1 MQKTALITG
10 AGSGIGQAIA
20 QQFSQ
25 AGYELWLLGRQRQ
38 KLEGTRSLL
47 SGPSHLLELDL
58 EDLSQVEKVGSTL
71 NSQLGPGGLNVL
83 IHNAGLIRRAP
94 FVETTRHDWEQSF
107 RVHLLGPVL
116 LTQALLPALVLAQPS
131 AIVTVSSNLG
141 QMPIANTSSYSAL
154 KAALIN
160 WTLSLA
166 MELAPRGIRAN
177 CVCPGIVDTPIHG
190 KPTPEQREFMGQLQP
205 LGRMGNPDDI
215 ARAVFFLGSE
225 QSAWTTGSVLTVDGG
240 ISLR

>member
-1 MQKTALITG
+1 MKTALITG

-25 AGYELWLLGRQRQ
+25 AGYEVWLLGRQLP
-38 KLEGTRSLL
+38 KLEQTQALL
-47 SGPSHLLELDL
+47 VGPSQLVELDL
-58 EDLSQVEKVGSTL
+58 EDLEQVEKTSL
-71 NSQLGPGGLNVL
+71 RLRSQLSPRGLQVL
-83 IHNAGLIRRAP
+83 VHNAGLIRRAP
-94 FVETTRHDWEQSF
+94 FVESTRHDWEQSF

-116 LTQALLPALVLAQPS
+116 LTQALLPALALARPS
-131 AIVTVSSNLG
+131 SIVTVSSNLG
-141 QMPIANTSSYSAL
+141 QMPIPNTSSYSAL

-166 MELAPRGIRAN
+166 MELAPQGIRAN

-190 KPTPEQREFMGQLQP
+190 RPTEEQREFMGKMQP
-205 LGRMGNPDDI
+205 LGRMGNPQDI
-215 ARAVFFLGSE
+215 ARAVFFLGSD